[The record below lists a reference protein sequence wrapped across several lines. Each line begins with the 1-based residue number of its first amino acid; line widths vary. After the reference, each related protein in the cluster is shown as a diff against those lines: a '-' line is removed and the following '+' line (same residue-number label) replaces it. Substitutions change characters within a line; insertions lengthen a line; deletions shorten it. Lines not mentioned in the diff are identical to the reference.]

1 MKKLG
6 FLLLFT
12 ANLAFAQKPVAD
24 LTSGTITFSHI
35 EKIDPSRMKVITVGN
50 GPGDEDRQL
59 PTTIND
65 ERELIF
71 AAGFAKFKSQGG
83 RMIMRTV
90 SAGSGGG
97 GQSNIEGERE
107 ETHEIKLPFESGT
120 FFDMNK
126 KAKISLFINRP
137 EGKPEEAFYYETP
150 FLTPE
155 NFEIGKKTKKILGY
169 TCKKATVKKKD
180 ETVTVWFTD
189 EIDFT
194 FSPIAEYTP
203 PAGFVLEIESADES
217 FKAEKLDVKTP
228 VPTADLLI
236 PGGAKKVSKEEFEKK
251 RREAMDSFRPAGF

>member
-12 ANLAFAQKPVAD
+12 ATIGFAQKPVAD
-24 LTSGTITFSHI
+24 LTSGTLTFSHI

-50 GPGDEDRQL
+50 GPGDEAPAL
-59 PTTIND
+59 PPTIND

-90 SAGSGGG
+90 ETGPGGG
-97 GQSNIEGERE
+97 GQNGGEERE
-107 ETHEIKLPFESGT
+107 QTHEIKLPFQSGT

-126 KAKISLFINRP
+126 KAKISLFTHSP

-150 FLTPE
+150 FSTPE

-180 ETVTVWFTD
+180 ETVTIWFTD

-203 PAGFVLEIESADES
+203 PAGFVLQIEGADES
-217 FKAEKLDVKTP
+217 YKAEKLDTTTL

-236 PGGAKKVSKEEFEKK
+236 PGGAKKVTKEEFEKK